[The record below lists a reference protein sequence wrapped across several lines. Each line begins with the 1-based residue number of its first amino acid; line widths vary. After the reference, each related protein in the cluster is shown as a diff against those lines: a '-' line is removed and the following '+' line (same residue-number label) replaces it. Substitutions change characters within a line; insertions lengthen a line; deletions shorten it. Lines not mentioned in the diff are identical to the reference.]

1 MVRVFVV
8 VNVWC
13 VNEHRWCV
21 ASGVWDVVCGVWCVA
36 YKVKR

>member
-8 VNVWC
+8 VNVWW

>member
-8 VNVWC
+8 VSVWC

-21 ASGVWDVVCGVWCVA
+21 ASGVWDVVCGVCCVA